1 MRIVVGYLHRHSN
14 LPLLRERFLESYAR
28 YPAGVNH
35 ELVIINKGGGPEHWN
50 GLQTFQCSD
59 SGYDIQAYWRLAA
72 AVPADAY
79 VFLNS
84 YSRIL
89 AGDWLAKLTAPLA
102 THPLVG
108 ATGSWERLHPTQAF
122 PNPHIRTTGFAL
134 RADLVP
140 QLKWPMSLEK
150 AACNEFEA
158 GDWSMTRQV
167 MAVGWDPVVMSK
179 TQGLWTK
186 EAWNAIQVFR
196 EEEQQEL
203 LIADNRTDH
212 YAGAGPEE
220 RAYLRQ
226 LAWGAA

>member
-14 LPLLRERFLESYAR
+14 PPLLRERFLESYAR

-35 ELVIINKGGGPEHWN
+35 ELVIINKGGGPDHWN

-59 SGYDIQAYWRLAA
+59 SGYDIHAYWRLAA
-72 AVPADAY
+72 AQPADAY

-89 AGDWLAKLTAPLA
+89 AKNWCLNLTAPLVKHGL
-102 THPLVG
+102 TG
-108 ATGSWERLHPTQAF
+108 ATGSWEKLHPEQSF

-134 RADLVP
+134 HGSLIPGIR
-140 QLKWPMSLEK
+140 WPMGLEK

-158 GDWSMTRQV
+158 GNWSLTRQV
-167 MAVGWDPVVMSK
+167 MAMGLKPLVMD
-179 TQGLWTK
+179 K
-186 EAWNAIQVFR
+186 EEDGSPAEYFNNRRVFR
-196 EEEQQEL
+196 VGEQEDL

-226 LAWGAA
+226 LAWGEA